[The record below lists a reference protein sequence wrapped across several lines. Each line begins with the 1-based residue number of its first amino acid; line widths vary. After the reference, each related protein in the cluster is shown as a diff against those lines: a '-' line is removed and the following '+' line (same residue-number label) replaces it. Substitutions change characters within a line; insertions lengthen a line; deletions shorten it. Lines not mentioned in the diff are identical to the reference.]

1 MKGTIREGG
10 EITQVQSGQILRS
23 IGRKDRHSKVYTSKG
38 PRDRRVRLS
47 AHTAIQFY
55 DVQDRLGYDRPS
67 KAVDWLIN
75 KAKTAIDRLNQLPP
89 SQANHNN
96 HLAPT
101 SGTNDHQLPLDQ
113 ESETP
118 PSYQVHAN
126 NPNSSFMGPPGES
139 NAYLENTMKSFLS
152 SLGSFPGFSSD
163 SVSRV
168 PFHAQDLGLSL
179 HTLHSDNHDHG
190 NEGNPV
196 LPLHESFQRIGGW
209 NSGGDMDD
217 RVGFLMNSKEIS
229 QQALFPQGLSFSHRE
244 HLLSNLAVHQAW
256 NQRPFLGSSDEQNPD
271 PPRPPQSSD
280 FGSPSELGFRVP
292 ARIYGEEESETH
304 G

>member
-96 HLAPT
+96 HLTPT
-101 SGTNDHQLPLDQ
+101 SGTNGHQLPLDQ
-113 ESETP
+113 P
-118 PSYQVHAN
+118 P
-126 NPNSSFMGPPGES
+126 P
-139 NAYLENTMKSFLS
+139 
-152 SLGSFPGFSSD
+152 
-163 SVSRV
+163 
-168 PFHAQDLGLSL
+168 DLGLSL

-271 PPRPPQSSD
+271 PPRPPQSSN
-280 FGSPSELGFRVP
+280 FESPSELGFRVP
-292 ARIYGEEESETH
+292 ARICGEEDSETH

>member
-1 MKGTIREGG
+1 MGASIRKIQDYSSHEPTPRVGKY
-10 EITQVQSGQILRS
+10 E
-23 IGRKDRHSKVYTSKG
+23 RHSKVYTSKG

-89 SQANHNN
+89 SQANHSN

-101 SGTNDHQLPLDQ
+101 SSTNGHQLPLDQ
-113 ESETP
+113 QSETP
-118 PSYQVHAN
+118 P
-126 NPNSSFMGPPGES
+126 
-139 NAYLENTMKSFLS
+139 
-152 SLGSFPGFSSD
+152 GSFPGFSSD

-168 PFHAQDLGLSL
+168 PFQAQDLGLSL

-229 QQALFPQGLSFSHRE
+229 QQALFPQGLSFSHKE

-256 NQRPFLGSSDEQNPD
+256 TQRPFLGSSDEQNPD

-292 ARIYGEEESETH
+292 ARIYG
-304 G
+304 